1 MLEGN
6 HPDVHAMPCHRHAMA
21 DHSLLRVDREA
32 RAVLHRRHQR
42 IDHARAAVEGRAV
55 ESGAVNRR
63 TTKLEQAGPA
73 AVTFDGLDEGAGR
86 RTFNIARSL

>member
-1 MLEGN
+1 
-6 HPDVHAMPCHRHAMA
+6 MA

-32 RAVLHRRHQR
+32 RAVLVYTRRHPR
-42 IDHARAAVEGRAV
+42 LDHACAAVEGRAV

-86 RTFNIARSL
+86 ITFDVARSL